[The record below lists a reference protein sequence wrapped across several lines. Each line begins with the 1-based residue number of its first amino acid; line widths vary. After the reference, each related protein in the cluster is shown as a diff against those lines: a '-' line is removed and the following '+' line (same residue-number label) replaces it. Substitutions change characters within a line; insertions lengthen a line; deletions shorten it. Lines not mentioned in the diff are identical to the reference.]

1 VGAVLTHEAV
11 VVGLQDY
18 READRIVRLLTAD
31 RGRVDALARR
41 ARSSR
46 RRFAGVLETGNHIR
60 VDLKRGRGS
69 LDFLEDAEL
78 VDARLHTR
86 SDLDRITLAAFA
98 CELCAGPARVDS
110 PEPKLYGLLQT
121 ALAVLDA
128 CESSP
133 APGFRA
139 GLATKAATFTGLR
152 PLLTRCRVCHAPSE
166 APMHWGP
173 LLGGA
178 AHAHCAP
185 GEPRVSVAWLE
196 AVEACRR
203 TPLRNLVDH
212 ILPPGP
218 VATLTHAIEDQLGRP
233 LQSRRLL
240 DQLSSP
246 PKAPSAR

>member
-1 VGAVLTHEAV
+1 MPAIETYEAV

-18 READRIVRLLTAD
+18 READRIVRLLTAE

-60 VDLKRGRGS
+60 VDVKRGRGS

-86 SDLDRITLAAFA
+86 ADLDRIALAAFA

-121 ALAVLDA
+121 ALVVLDA
-128 CESSP
+128 CAS
-133 APGFRA
+133 APSEGFRA
-139 GLATKAATFTGLR
+139 GLASKAATFAGLR
-152 PLLTRCRVCHAPSE
+152 PHLVACRVCNEPSE
-166 APMHWGP
+166 EPMCWAPLH
-173 LLGGA
+173 GGA
-178 AHAHCAP
+178 AHVHCDP
-185 GEPRVSVAWLE
+185 GGNRVDLTWLQ
-196 AVEACRR
+196 AVEHCRR
-203 TPLRNLVDH
+203 TPLRQLVDH
-212 ILPPGP
+212 PLPPGP
-218 VATLTHAIEDQLGRP
+218 LATLTHAIEDQLGRP

-240 DQLSSP
+240 DQLTAP
-246 PKAPSAR
+246 AGPSAR